1 MKKTLSAIRGEG
13 YKILFSEEAYGAL
26 HSLLRTENY
35 SSVYILVDNNTKIH
49 CLPIFL
55 GNLSELKKF
64 DVLKIN
70 AGEEYK
76 HLKTCQSIWQDLSK
90 HGADR
95 RSLLINLGGGVVTDL
110 GGLSLIH
117 I

>member
-1 MKKTLSAIRGEG
+1 MKKTLPAIRGEG

-35 SSVYILVDNNTKIH
+35 SSMYILVDNHTQIH
-49 CLPIFL
+49 CRNLF

-70 AGEEYK
+70 AGEK
-76 HLKTCQSIWQDLSK
+76 
-90 HGADR
+90 
-95 RSLLINLGGGVVTDL
+95 
-110 GGLSLIH
+110 
-117 I
+117 